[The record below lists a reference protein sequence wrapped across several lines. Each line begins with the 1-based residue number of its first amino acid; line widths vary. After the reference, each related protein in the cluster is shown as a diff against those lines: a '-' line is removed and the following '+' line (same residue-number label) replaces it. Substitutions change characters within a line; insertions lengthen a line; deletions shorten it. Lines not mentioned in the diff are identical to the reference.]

1 MKKLLL
7 IITAFIISINS
18 NAMALNSEN
27 KTLNELSIKKLVH
40 SLNYHSN
47 KQHLAKIKSFY
58 SPNFTSGDG
67 FSNEIFFKMVE
78 DTFKSYDKIKYSVKV
93 KEVEINDKTARVNI
107 LDKTTAKLKSD
118 GEIKDVY
125 GDLEGVC
132 NYIINLEKQA
142 NGKWLIV
149 SDEILSE
156 TTSLKYGEAKFA
168 KMEMFAPTSVKED
181 SEYSINLKM
190 EAPKNTF
197 VIASL
202 NRENIVYPPIRAEE
216 AFRKLSAT
224 GELERIVRSNSKGL
238 NEYAVASIGFTRIH
252 LGEDLTS
259 IQMQMSG
266 LAFLMNRV
274 NIENTPNTTSEAK

>member
-1 MKKLLL
+1 MRKLLL
-7 IITAFIISINS
+7 IIMAFVISINS
-18 NAMALNSEN
+18 NAQAVNSEN
-27 KTLNELSIKKLVH
+27 KTLSELSIKKLVH

-47 KQHLAKIKSFY
+47 KQNLAKIKSFY

-78 DTFKSYDKIKYSVKV
+78 DTFKSYEKIKYSVKV
-93 KEVEINDKTARVNI
+93 KEIKINDKTASVNI
-107 LDKTTAKLKSD
+107 SDKTIAKLKSD

-132 NYIINLEKQA
+132 NYIINLEKGKD
-142 NGKWLIV
+142 GKWLIV

-156 TTSLKYGEAKFA
+156 STSLKYGEAKFA
-168 KMEMFAPTSVKED
+168 KMEITAPKSVKEN

-190 EAPKNTF
+190 EVPKNTF

-202 NRENIVYPPIRAEE
+202 NREGIVYPPIRAEE

-224 GELERIVRSNSKGL
+224 GELERIVRSNGKGL

-259 IQMQMSG
+259 LQMQMSG

-274 NIENTPNTTSEAK
+274 NVENEPKTVSEGK